1 MTTITLEVPDELAAR
16 INALRDRLP
25 ALLCSV
31 LELPPAAKT
40 SPALRAAATHPVYR
54 EMMDFLATSPTPQQ
68 LIDFKISAAAQERL
82 KELLD
87 KNREEEL
94 TQDERTALETYLQ
107 FSHFMTRLKARAHN
121 GQPFLS

>member
-82 KELLD
+82 EELLE

-94 TQDERTALETYLQ
+94 TAAESVELDVYELVHH
-107 FSHFMTRLKARAHN
+107 SMIRLKAHARRTK
-121 GQPFLS
+121 S